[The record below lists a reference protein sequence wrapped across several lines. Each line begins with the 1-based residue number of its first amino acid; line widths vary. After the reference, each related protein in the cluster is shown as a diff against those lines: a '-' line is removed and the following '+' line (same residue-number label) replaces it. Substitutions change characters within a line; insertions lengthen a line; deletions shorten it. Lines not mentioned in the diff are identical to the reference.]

1 MARIILTPE
10 ADADSATII
19 ADLFEKAGARVADR
33 YEDDFDRIY
42 ALSAQYPGSGAP
54 RARLGKH
61 VRICVVS
68 PYIIFYEHDE
78 ADEA

>member
-1 MARIILTPE
+1 MPN
-10 ADADSATII
+10 SATII

-42 ALSAQYPGSGAP
+42 ALSGPVPGAGAP

-68 PYIIFYEHDE
+68 QYIIFYEHDE